1 MPPRKTLIKAQA
13 GVRLQRIEELSARQK
28 VLSQTYRLSTY
39 REVQPRTFGDER
51 DAEDAFDLE
60 VVASLNDPVVVEM
73 QRRGMLD

>member
-1 MPPRKTLIKAQA
+1 MPTRKTLIKAQA

-39 REVQPRTFGDER
+39 REAQPRTFGDER